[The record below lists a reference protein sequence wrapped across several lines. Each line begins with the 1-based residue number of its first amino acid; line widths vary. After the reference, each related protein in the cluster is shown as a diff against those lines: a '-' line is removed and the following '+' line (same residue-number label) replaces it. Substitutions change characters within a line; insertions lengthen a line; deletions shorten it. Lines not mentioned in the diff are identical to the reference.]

1 MIERAAARLAIP
13 PGFPRTYLRPSL
25 LLLLAEAPSHGYE
38 LLEQVRALGV
48 RLAEPSGLY
57 RALRSLDED
66 GLVSSWWE
74 PSQSGPDRR
83 LYVITDAGRAPLEA
97 FIADLR
103 DMREMLDAL
112 LSRYDGRRRSTGQPP
127 R

>member
-1 MIERAAARLAIP
+1 MKEYSVACNQARS
-13 PGFPRTYLRPSL
+13 GFPRTYLRPSL

-74 PSQSGPDRR
+74 PSQSGPARR
-83 LYVITDAGRAPLEA
+83 LYVITDAGRFALQA
-97 FIADLR
+97 FVTDLR
-103 DMREMLDAL
+103 DMRELLDAL
-112 LSRYDGRRRSTGQPP
+112 LGRYDEQRHSSRRPSQ
-127 R
+127 